1 VGAIYMDEELKRI
14 LFKRILIMTI
24 ILYVIG
30 LTIYFVGYYEP
41 FQPIYGENNEWF
53 KSSRS
58 ETMILS
64 FILGL
69 NICIAVSLG
78 LSIIY
83 DEILLYIKP
92 VITVGAKVI
101 SKDYFYGMDGNPR
114 GTHSV
119 TSKYKLTFE
128 LENGAI
134 LRLPVTHCEYMMYFE
149 GNKGILKY
157 KEASLKRFIS
167 FELKE
172 IE

>member
-1 VGAIYMDEELKRI
+1 MEEELKRI
-14 LFKRILIMTI
+14 IFKRVLIMTI

-41 FQPIYGENNEWF
+41 FQPIYGEYNERF
-53 KSSRS
+53 KSSRRES
-58 ETMILS
+58 MILS
-64 FILGL
+64 FIVGL
-69 NICIAVSLG
+69 NVCFAASLV
-78 LSIIY
+78 LSLIY

-92 VITVGAKVI
+92 VITVSARVI

-114 GTHSV
+114 NTPNV

-128 LENGAI
+128 LENGI
-134 LRLPVTHCEYMMYFE
+134 ELKLPVTPYEYMMYFE
-149 GNKGILKY
+149 ANKGVLKY

-172 IE
+172 IEQ